1 VHDVGIVLAGENI
14 TRAAHVGCELIDFI
28 ETAIDKMPYKVG
40 VTKVAE
46 YEIIGLR
53 LAEAREFKIGPAD
66 PKTFALKTTDKVMS
80 DKAASPTDQRLFSRC
95 WCRRHV
101 QTPTVISATLY
112 FSNFPSCRTSG
123 EIWFTRRLL

>member
-1 VHDVGIVLAGENI
+1 MKNVEIDTGGIVHDVGVVLAGENV

-28 ETAIDKMPYKVG
+28 ETAVDKMPHKIG

-66 PKTFALKTTDKVMS
+66 PETFALKTTDKVMS
-80 DKAASPTDQRLFSRC
+80 DKAASPTDQRLLSRC

-101 QTPTVISATLY
+101 LKLQLSFQQFILPKLPHI
-112 FSNFPSCRTSG
+112 G
-123 EIWFTRRLL
+123 